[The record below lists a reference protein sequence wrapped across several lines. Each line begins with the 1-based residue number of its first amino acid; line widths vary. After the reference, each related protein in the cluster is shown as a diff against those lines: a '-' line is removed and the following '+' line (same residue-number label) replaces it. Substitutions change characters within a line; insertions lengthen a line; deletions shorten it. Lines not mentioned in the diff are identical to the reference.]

1 MLEIEKMMY
10 DLIIIKSDLLRGNP
24 VIGLEAL
31 QSVRFVTVKGKRLA
45 VLNADDWET
54 LIEWLEDL
62 EDLQIARNVLAK
74 LKAAGNDYE
83 RAGWLKWDEVEAE
96 LD

>member
-1 MLEIEKMMY
+1 MMY
-10 DLIIIKSDLLRGNP
+10 DPIAIKSDIPRGNP
-24 VIGLEAL
+24 VIGLESL
-31 QSVRFVTVKGKRLA
+31 PSVRFVAVKGKRLA
-45 VLNADDWET
+45 VLNADGGET

-62 EDLQIARNVLAK
+62 EDLQIARTVLAK
-74 LKAAGNDYE
+74 QKAADRDCE

>member
-1 MLEIEKMMY
+1 LLEIEKMMY

>member
-1 MLEIEKMMY
+1 MMY

-83 RAGWLKWDEVEAE
+83 RAGWLKWDEMEA
-96 LD
+96 DID

>member
-83 RAGWLKWDEVEAE
+83 RAGWLKWDEMEA
-96 LD
+96 DID